1 MKIGFE
7 RQENG
12 KTCPQVTSCTC
23 SVRNGEKV
31 HEKSGFDHNLIK
43 ILSILDEKNSVNTDF
58 SRRSSLEW
66 F

>member
-1 MKIGFE
+1 MKIEFE
-7 RQENG
+7 RQKNQ

-23 SVRNGEKV
+23 NARNGGKV
-31 HEKSGFDHNLIK
+31 HEKSGFAHNSIK